1 MAKPS
6 RKPKERL
13 RTIQLDYDVSEI
25 AQRLADK
32 KELSSTLSELLRVN
46 FGFGDKLEEK
56 KRELHTLL
64 DHKQLLKEQEEN
76 LVREI
81 ERMEAEFVDR
91 ETNVKPVLKEKLQK
105 LDAKLKM
112 LKTQAERT
120 IDASVR
126 RMKYRAIEMT
136 EQQIQDIHK
145 QLVEFDVED
154 LS

>member
-1 MAKPS
+1 MA
-6 RKPKERL
+6 RRPKERL
-13 RTIQLDYDVSEI
+13 RTIQLDLDVSEI
-25 AQRLADK
+25 AQRLADNK
-32 KELSSTLSELLRVN
+32 QLSSTLSELLRVN
-46 FGFGDKLEEK
+46 YGFGDKLEEK

-64 DHKQLLKEQEEN
+64 DHKQQLIEQEN
-76 LVREI
+76 KLYDEI
-81 ERMEAEFVDR
+81 ESMEAAFLDR

-112 LKTQAERT
+112 LKSQAERT

-126 RMKYRAIEMT
+126 RMKYRAIEAT

-145 QLVEFDVED
+145 QLIEFDVED

>member
-1 MAKPS
+1 MA
-6 RKPKERL
+6 RRPKERL
-13 RTIQLDYDVSEI
+13 RTIQLDADVSEI
-25 AQRLADK
+25 AQRLADN

-46 FGFGDKLEEK
+46 YGFGDKLEEK

-64 DHKQLLKEQEEN
+64 DHKRSLSEQEQR
-76 LVREI
+76 LIDEI
-81 ERMEAEFVDR
+81 NQMEIAFIDR
-91 ETNVKPVLKEKLQK
+91 ETNVKPILKEKLQK

-112 LKTQAERT
+112 LKSQAERT

-145 QLVEFDVED
+145 QLIEFDVED

>member
-1 MAKPS
+1 MA
-6 RKPKERL
+6 RRPKERL
-13 RTIQLDYDVSEI
+13 RTIQLDLDVSEI
-25 AQRLADK
+25 AQRLADNK
-32 KELSSTLSELLRVN
+32 QLSSTLSELLRVN
-46 FGFGDKLEEK
+46 YGFGDKLEEK

-64 DHKQLLKEQEEN
+64 DHKQQLIEQEN
-76 LVREI
+76 KLYDEI
-81 ERMEAEFVDR
+81 ESMEAAFLDR

-126 RMKYRAIEMT
+126 RMKYRAIEAT

-145 QLVEFDVED
+145 QLIEFDVED

>member
-13 RTIQLDYDVSEI
+13 RTIQSDYDVSEI